1 MNPIE
6 IVGGVLL
13 LIASILIILI
23 VMMQSGRE
31 SNMSATF
38 TGTVSESY
46 LGKNQSRTREAR
58 LEKLTKVL
66 AIVFFAV
73 TLVVNVVMAFIP

>member
-31 SNMSATF
+31 SNMSATL
-38 TGTVSESY
+38 TGAVSESY

-58 LEKLTKVL
+58 LEKLTKIL
-66 AIVFFAV
+66 AIVFFVV
-73 TLVVNVVMAFIP
+73 TLVVNIVMAFIQ